1 MIYIYDI
8 VLNFQSKFYKFYEWS
23 TQDHY
28 LNIKKIPIFRIP
40 TSELLS
46 LYQNVVQLKKELLE
60 KIERQTTIYM
70 QNNLHYKYL
79 LLVSNTEN
87 TIALSCDD
95 NGIVTN
101 VSSLLFDEEDE
112 ANELAEN
119 LEEESIVDTLVS
131 QRQKNEFIS
140 RLKEEK
146 IQKIKKMIQ
155 NLDVNLDKEK
165 IRYLYFDVFEK
176 ELDTIEKMKT
186 ALLRISQDEQLDRIN
201 EILSFVNK
209 TTKS

>member
-23 TQDHY
+23 IQDRY
-28 LNIKKIPIFRIP
+28 LNIKKIPIFRVS

-46 LYQNVVQLKKELLE
+46 LYHNVVQLKKELLE

-95 NGIVTN
+95 NGIVTK
-101 VSSLLFDEEDE
+101 VSTLLFDEEDE

-119 LEEESIVDTLVS
+119 LEEESIIDILVS
-131 QRQKNEFIS
+131 QREKNEFVS

-146 IQKIKKMIQ
+146 TQKIKNMIQ
-155 NLDVNLDKEK
+155 NLDENLDKEK

-176 ELDTIEKMKT
+176 ELDTVEKMKES
-186 ALLRISQDEQLDRIN
+186 LLRISQDEQLEKVN

>member
-23 TQDHY
+23 IQDRY
-28 LNIKKIPIFRIP
+28 LNIKKIPIFRVS

-46 LYQNVVQLKKELLE
+46 LYHNVVQLKKELLE

-87 TIALSCDD
+87 AIALSCDD
-95 NGIVTN
+95 NGIVTK
-101 VSSLLFDEEDE
+101 VSTLLFDEEDE

-119 LEEESIVDTLVS
+119 LEEESIIDILVS
-131 QRQKNEFIS
+131 QREKNEFVS

-146 IQKIKKMIQ
+146 TQKIKNMIQ
-155 NLDVNLDKEK
+155 NLDENLDKEK

-176 ELDTIEKMKT
+176 ELDTVEKMKES
-186 ALLRISQDEQLDRIN
+186 LLRISQDEQLEKVN